1 MEKAKTRKIKKW
13 DEIHGEYEVEVS
25 EDMGGGSPEEAAGA
39 GPSISRNPMKGIE
52 DMVEQNDNN
61 LDGVI
66 NNVKAEPAVGTLEIV
81 PDDKKSVLEKLKEQS
96 KQVTPPIP
104 VPERKPVPGD
114 HRMVERS
121 KYIHIRVTPEEVD
134 RIKERM
140 EEAGIRSMTA
150 YLLRMA
156 LNGFVI
162 VMDLSDLKEILR
174 LLQISGNNLNQY
186 AKRANETGS
195 IYREDI
201 EELKNNQKEILQ
213 EMRKMLDKLTA
224 IM

>member
-39 GPSISRNPMKGIE
+39 GPSISRNPMKGVE

-104 VPERKPVPGD
+104 VPERKPVPGCCF
-114 HRMVERS
+114 ER
-121 KYIHIRVTPEEVD
+121 
-134 RIKERM
+134 
-140 EEAGIRSMTA
+140 
-150 YLLRMA
+150 
-156 LNGFVI
+156 
-162 VMDLSDLKEILR
+162 EI
-174 LLQISGNNLNQY
+174 
-186 AKRANETGS
+186 TGW
-195 IYREDI
+195 
-201 EELKNNQKEILQ
+201 
-213 EMRKMLDKLTA
+213 
-224 IM
+224 

>member
-96 KQVTPPIP
+96 KQVTPPVP
-104 VPERKPVPGD
+104 VPERKPVLGCCF
-114 HRMVERS
+114 ER
-121 KYIHIRVTPEEVD
+121 
-134 RIKERM
+134 
-140 EEAGIRSMTA
+140 
-150 YLLRMA
+150 
-156 LNGFVI
+156 
-162 VMDLSDLKEILR
+162 EI
-174 LLQISGNNLNQY
+174 
-186 AKRANETGS
+186 TGW
-195 IYREDI
+195 
-201 EELKNNQKEILQ
+201 
-213 EMRKMLDKLTA
+213 
-224 IM
+224 